1 MRKHQ
6 WILTLDEPTFSYSSP
21 AIGLKRVLTAV
32 QYSTTARETPALPTI
47 GCDELSGPE
56 AVVTLHPAEHRRL
69 PGIRTTLIL
78 YPETELS
85 QQPATFV
92 NVCAAKFQRLYILQP
107 SAESTLVLKRGL
119 VGLSAAKLSGIVEHL
134 PSAATAVLPVDQSET
149 TFARVH
155 EWRLFG
161 QRLPNFRRQHCGR
174 ILARR

>member
-1 MRKHQ
+1 MPKKKYCNTNPCNFVFYLILCFYCIKLLKDYRINTFFFSLKSYSFSVAILFIHVVVMSMRKHQ

-107 SAESTLVLKRGL
+107 SAKSTLVL
-119 VGLSAAKLSGIVEHL
+119 
-134 PSAATAVLPVDQSET
+134 
-149 TFARVH
+149 
-155 EWRLFG
+155 
-161 QRLPNFRRQHCGR
+161 
-174 ILARR
+174 